1 MAIEKGRLLDLLEM
15 LTINSGTIR
24 GAERSRQDTKVS
36 ESIMIVVGM
45 ILDIKSK
52 LESGAVSVVYFK
64 FFFFFLC
71 FVYGVRAR

>member
-1 MAIEKGRLLDLLEM
+1 MAIEKGRLLDMLEM

-64 FFFFFLC
+64 SFYFLC